1 MKLTIEVDDEMAEVL
16 NAWASESEVA
26 TEDVAGKLFTSI
38 WRPGVLTREDN
49 ARLLI
54 ERMKRANT
62 NGMTGD
68 ELIAL
73 TRGDD

>member
-1 MKLTIEVDDEMAEVL
+1 MKVSIEVDAETAEAL
-16 NAWASESEVA
+16 NAWAAEAELPA
-26 TEDVAGKLFTSI
+26 EDVAGKLFTSI

-54 ERMKRANT
+54 ERMKRART

-68 ELIAL
+68 ELIAF
-73 TRGDD
+73 TRGEG